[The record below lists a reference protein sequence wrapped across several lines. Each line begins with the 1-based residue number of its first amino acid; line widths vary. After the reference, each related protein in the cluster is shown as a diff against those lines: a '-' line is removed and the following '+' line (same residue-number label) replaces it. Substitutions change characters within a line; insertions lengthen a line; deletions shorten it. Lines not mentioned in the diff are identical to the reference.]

1 MSQLGRYSAR
11 EDFRSR
17 VANLRIAAALTIS
30 ISRNPQAHGPQD
42 GLERSAAEVFNRPQP
57 ATSETFSFLF
67 TVLLQLLVY
76 YGVLQPI
83 RNLLRF
89 LKIDSEVF
97 CSRTPGEPFDG
108 AQSNRGLFTIFSDAL
123 RPSWG
128 SWRPNSPPW
137 RLTR

>member
-1 MSQLGRYSAR
+1 MTQLGRHSAR
-11 EDFRSR
+11 KDFRNR

-30 ISRNPQAHGPQD
+30 VSRDPEAHGPQD
-42 GLERSAAEVFNRPQP
+42 GIERSAAEVFNRPQP

-67 TVLLQLLVY
+67 TVLLQLLIY

-97 CSRTPGEPFDG
+97 CSRTLGEPFNG
-108 AQSNRGLFTIFSDAL
+108 A
-123 RPSWG
+123 
-128 SWRPNSPPW
+128 
-137 RLTR
+137 